1 MAKQPLD
8 GTHHAVLA
16 EETSVIRAAIL
27 RFLLTG
33 LVVLLVV
40 AVPVSFWV
48 RAVSRDIA
56 EADVLTLTQRLADY
70 AVSPALAHG
79 LHQGDPEALNQIGE
93 RLAPWVTDDAIVRI
107 KIWSANGTVVFSD
120 VTSLIGQKFELEPWA
135 AELLAGG
142 PGTVSIGEQLGEENT
157 FESTS
162 GDLVE
167 VYVSALTDID
177 MPLLFEVYYDDSV
190 VRNPQRNILLGM
202 IPVLLLSMA
211 ILQGAQLIPG
221 IRLARQVQKRQR
233 ERRAMLQAA
242 LAAGERE
249 RRRLAADL
257 HDDIIQDLAGI
268 AYALDPPADSGPDP
282 GAILRNSIGKLRTL
296 TSELYS
302 TPVSAAELP
311 AALGVLIERIRSQN
325 IRTIVSIEEPVPLDD
340 RAATMCYR
348 IAREAVTNIIKNAS
362 ARNVELHLTRN
373 PTSLELRISDDG
385 KGFDPAAEVGPEHM
399 GLRLM
404 KDQSE
409 TVGASLH
416 LSSAPGQGSTVRVI
430 FPLRARKEPAAT
442 TIDLI

>member
-1 MAKQPLD
+1 MAKQPAQ
-8 GTHHAVLA
+8 GTHEAVLA
-16 EETSVIRAAIL
+16 EEIPVIRAAIL

-48 RAVSRDIA
+48 RAVSREIA

-70 AVSPALAHG
+70 AVSPTLAHD
-79 LHQGDPEALNQIGE
+79 LHQGNPEALKQIEE
-93 RLAPWVTDDAIVRI
+93 RLSPWISDDAIVRI
-107 KIWSANGTVVFSD
+107 KIWAADGTILFSD

-135 AELLAGG
+135 AQLLAGS
-142 PGTVSIGEQLGEENT
+142 PGTISLGEQHDEENT
-157 FESTS
+157 FESSS

-167 VYVSALTDID
+167 VYVLSSADAN

-190 VRNPQRNILLGM
+190 VRKPQRNILLGM

-257 HDDIIQDLAGI
+257 HDDILQDLAGI
-268 AYALDPPADSGPDP
+268 AYALDPAADSGPDP
-282 GAILRNSIGKLRTL
+282 GSILRNSIGKLRML

-311 AALGVLIERIRSQN
+311 GALSVLIERIRSQN

-348 IAREAVTNIIKNAS
+348 IAREAVTNIIKYAN
-362 ARNVELHLTRN
+362 ARNVELCLTKN
-373 PTSLELRISDDG
+373 PTSLELRVSDDG
-385 KGFDPAAEVGPEHM
+385 KGYDPDAEVGPEHM

-416 LSSAPGQGSTVRVI
+416 LSSEPGRGSTVRLL
-430 FPLRARKEPAAT
+430 FPLAAPSQHNAT
-442 TIDLI
+442 TNDLV

>member
-1 MAKQPLD
+1 MRP
-8 GTHHAVLA
+8 HIAVLA
-16 EETSVIRAAIL
+16 EEGSVISAAIR

-40 AVPVSFWV
+40 AVPVTFWV
-48 RAVSRDIA
+48 RTVSRDIA

-70 AVSPALAHG
+70 TVSPSLAQG
-79 LHQGDPEALNQIGE
+79 LLGGDPEALRQVGE
-93 RLAPWVTDDAIVRI
+93 RLSPWVTDDAIVRI
-107 KIWSANGTVVFSD
+107 KIWSANGTIVFSD
-120 VTSLIGQKFELEPWA
+120 LTSLIGQKFDLEPWA
-135 AELLAGG
+135 DQLLAGG
-142 PGTVSIGEQLGEENT
+142 PGTISMGEQHGEENT

-167 VYVSALTDID
+167 VYVSSLAEPN

-190 VRNPQRNILLGM
+190 VRNPQRDILLGM

-211 ILQGAQLIPG
+211 VLQGAQLIPG
-221 IRLARQVQKRQR
+221 IRLARQVQERQR

-268 AYALDPPADSGPDP
+268 AYALDPPADWGPDP

-325 IRTIVSIEEPVPLDD
+325 IRTFVSIDEPVPLND
-340 RAATMCYR
+340 RAATACYR
-348 IAREAVTNIIKNAS
+348 IAREAVTNIIKNAN
-362 ARNVELHLTRN
+362 ARNVEVQLIRN
-373 PTSLELRISDDG
+373 TASLELRVGDDG
-385 KGFDPAAEVGPEHM
+385 KGFDPDARVGPEHM

-409 TVGASLH
+409 AAGASLQ
-416 LSSAPGQGSTVRVI
+416 LSSEPGQGSTVRLI
-430 FPLRARKEPAAT
+430 FPLAVQHQHAAT
-442 TIDLI
+442 SSDFV